1 MRQGDRVGIRVRLGL
16 VGVVL
21 LALLAGFL
29 SPWPGPSDAAAADK
43 SLAGPQPAG
52 PTSAVPTEPPPA
64 PAARVDAKPGDALY
78 EARQRVAKTIAE
90 RQAPARPTPTALDP
104 AMRAVNET
112 LVRQGRTP
120 EEPTA
125 EHPEIDLPKRV
136 TEGPRLEQLPHA
148 EGRSAHDPPAPDSNR
163 QPGPQDA
170 PGPVRSG
177 PASAPPDAQY
187 GVWYSWGNLSVVPTY
202 AQPGYVWVSLTNRS
216 NYTWLANSSF
226 ALGYHLYRADG
237 SLYNYL
243 GTPTA
248 LTSDVPVGAT
258 TQIYARIERLPAGSF
273 KLVWDVQDDGVYYV
287 DRGVPAATPMLF
299 TLPHQP
305 PSARIYDPPYDA
317 TYARLDT
324 ELSIGVYGDDSRP
337 IDVQYELCPQGE
349 PAKPCQDSG
358 WLRVGT
364 PNSGFT
370 VYHRWRPPAA
380 VMTWNTTYLWRIR
393 VRDDSATTPWSEQSR
408 YSTVVPAVEG
418 ANRLGIDPAAVDPAG
433 VGLYR
438 GNYTRQEKD
447 MSIPAR
453 GGALEIARVY
463 NSANPKR
470 GVFGVG
476 WSSILDMTSI
486 LEPDGFLRVTY
497 PDGRQVRYGRNPDG
511 GWVPAFGESAGAE
524 VTGQANLRTSDGT
537 EYRFGVD
544 GRITEIV
551 GASGGI
557 HYFTYDTSGRLQSI
571 RDGLDT
577 WSRGLYFGWLG
588 ADVTHVADNAGG
600 STSDGGRFVNYNH
613 DNAGY
618 LTGVCDVRLACGT
631 YEYNDHGSPTAE
643 GRLTKS
649 TRPDPKNHTKVSYT
663 GDFVETVTFAD
674 GALWRYVRG
683 PAATPDAAFVVAVT
697 DPNQLR
703 TSYAFN
709 ARASLLYRWTGTGP
723 STETNTKVWGYNAYG
738 LPSSTLDEN
747 GNVTETYWTAGRP
760 TGHNAYRDANTIV
773 NTHIRNHL
781 GLPGD
786 PLNGQPEMMQD
797 ANRHQTTY
805 AYVPASA
812 GSRYSSLV
820 QSSTAADGGITR
832 FTYTCV
838 APEAQPPVV
847 NDPQAPAGAAQ
858 PCGLARTRTDPDGRT
873 TRYEYNRFGDVTRT
887 TTPTGLVTDV
897 FHNRT
902 GQPVEQRVDGAVTT
916 LTYDALGNVETV
928 TEPAVTNSISG
939 ATHRKRTTNRRD
951 VNGNLLE
958 VRVADLT
965 PPEAGGDGER
975 LTVYTYDVRDRRT
988 TVTSGGIYTG
998 SIVYG
1003 YLGEVRTSY
1012 DPVGT
1017 RYDFLYDAQTRLTDT
1032 WLRQFSVTGTDPR
1045 DIRISARRYDPGGRL
1060 SQVADAMSHW
1070 VGYTYTPDGLRLTE
1084 TLRGFQDPVTNTTRD
1099 IPLRTY
1105 TYDAAGNVVKD
1116 VQGAGTASLVTTSGY
1131 DAVNRSIGTV
1141 LDPGGLNRVTTT
1153 GYSKAGAV
1161 TSTVLSDGS
1170 TTADTTRQIYDAAGQ
1185 LVATGVRTMCCSG
1198 ESVTA
1203 FKRDRAGRL
1212 LATTDPRG
1220 VPAIGSTDPPNP
1232 AFTTEQ
1238 AYDLLGRVRETVE
1251 PPAAVE
1257 DGDGAAPRQVRATT
1271 TIGYDTFG
1279 EVTHERDA
1287 LGRVTVTEYN
1297 AQGRRVKVTY
1307 PQMTNPD
1314 GSVRFPVEQWTYDR
1328 VGNPIRHQDRHGRTT
1343 TMKYDARNRM
1353 FQLIEP
1359 AASEGASPY
1368 TVTSTHDDNGNV
1380 VARLDSLG
1388 AQQLWTYD
1396 GMDRTRTA
1404 TALQRLPGGW
1414 VDRFT
1419 TTYTSDDLGRVLRVD
1434 TPGGQS
1440 TAYTY
1445 TADGQVRT
1453 ETVRGHGST
1462 THSYDI
1468 AGRLRTTVD
1477 PVGRTVVNLWDV
1489 DGKLLETVAKAADGA
1504 PAGEKHYEYDAAGNA
1519 TRVGGE
1525 RGGTLGQTFQSR
1537 EYDASGRVIA
1547 LSEGVDRAA
1556 TQVLTTRFGYDA
1568 VGNRTRVTDAAGRA
1582 TYTTY
1587 NTWNLPSTRR
1597 EPVTAAHPA
1606 IADRTWST
1614 SYDVAGYPTVATEPG
1629 GVVRRFEYD
1638 GLGRTVRESGTGADK
1653 ATERTFGYD
1662 AAGRVTHTRSGTAE
1676 TMYEYD
1682 DRGLMTL
1689 STGHVGQT
1697 RYTYDGDGRVKS
1709 SFGPAVTDGVSWYYE
1724 NSDLVSVGD
1733 TISQLTRRYTRD
1745 AAGRV
1750 TGEEQTRGIRELATR
1765 SYTYDAAGRVDTDTM
1780 RNPAGGVT
1788 AKQTFRW
1795 DLEGNLLG
1803 STTEGEIAGAR
1814 NREYTYDQA
1823 GRLSSDFDPTAQTG
1837 TDYTWD
1843 EVGNRKAATKWEG
1856 TRQSHVAT
1864 GGSSFGYDERNRLV
1878 QASDPVAGTTDYTW
1892 DANGTLART
1901 TRRAV
1906 GVPVSTADQS
1916 FDAFGRLTA
1925 DGTASYEYD
1934 ALDRLTTSRNTD
1946 AASHRRFG
1954 YNGFDKE
1961 PATDGR
1967 WWFTRSGDTVLGARD
1982 GPPETTFA
1990 ARESTADADLP
2001 SGAAPA
2007 YGVLTNAH
2015 QDAIALIDPTTGAIS
2030 GSRSYDAFGKVT
2042 ASAGAQAPIG
2052 FQGSWTDETTGRVQA
2067 QARWYDPTTG
2077 SFASGDTAAVPMN
2090 GSASTNRY
2098 GYGEGNPTS
2107 TWDPTGHFL
2116 KIPGTPSAAALRH
2129 MGSKSISL
2137 AGNVVKSAAK
2147 PVARAGLRV
2156 AMRGAVLAVASVL
2169 TPEVLLVVGAV
2180 VLVALVTG
2188 VTVWVVVNMDGSTT
2202 PVRDPEPLDK
2212 PADPPADPQPT
2223 CCPPP
2228 PPPAEPP
2235 PPPPPYI
2242 TGTATTTSRKAWSTV
2257 DKYFDSTF
2265 AYERTDWYRYTET
2278 HKWNQWSTG
2287 DTTSG
2292 GWSSL
2297 FEHYWKTIAR
2307 RLIDLDNALRVEVS
2321 QVPDS
2326 AKAPDLPS
2334 GAPLAGTCG
2343 AGGSTASC
2351 GSGPGPGDLHLIGD
2365 CSGRFGADAMQDC
2378 HVEPAPGDLGDPNTR
2393 LSKCRGVTGA
2403 GSSCLIDN
2411 APAGTPSTGAD
2422 PSCHSFPAGT
2432 GVLMAD
2438 GTTKAIQDVKPGD
2451 TVLATDPESGE
2462 SAPRTVLAAITTE
2475 DDKNFADITVA
2486 TDQGDASII
2495 ATVNHPFWAPDLKQ
2509 WINAGDLHPGQL
2521 LQTATGTWV
2530 QVGAVRYLHGRQRTH
2545 DLTVDVA
2552 HSYYVSAGTAPVL
2565 VHNCDVDYGS
2575 IDALGQRSGIV
2586 AIVTPQTAQGTKAN
2600 RDPPGYAPNVGLSR
2614 GHLLPKALGGSGTV
2628 ESNLVTTTA
2637 RVDNGPMN
2645 ELEKRIAAHVFVD
2658 GKTIL
2663 YSSTPRYHPG
2673 QDVPYAV
2680 TIEAFDDDGWYE
2692 GETFF
2697 Q

>member
-1 MRQGDRVGIRVRLGL
+1 MGL

-29 SPWPGPSDAAAADK
+29 SPWSGPTDAAAADK
-43 SLAGPQPAG
+43 SLAKPQRTG
-52 PTSAVPTEPPPA
+52 PTSATPTEPPPA
-64 PAARVDAKPGDALY
+64 PPARVDAKPGDALY
-78 EARQRVAKTIAE
+78 EARQRVAQTVAE
-90 RQAPARPTPTALDP
+90 RQSSGHPTPTALSP
-104 AMRAVNET
+104 EMRATNET
-112 LVRQGRTP
+112 LVRQGRALD
-120 EEPTA
+120 EPTA
-125 EHPEIDLPKRV
+125 EHPDIDLPKRV
-136 TEGPRLEQLPHA
+136 TEGPRLEQLPHNN
-148 EGRSAHDPPAPDSNR
+148 GRSADDPPVPDPSR
-163 QPGPQDA
+163 QPGPGDA
-170 PGPVRSG
+170 PRPVRSG
-177 PASAPPDAQY
+177 PASAPPGAQY
-187 GVWYSWGNLSVVPTY
+187 GVWYSWGNFSVVPTY
-202 AQPGYVWVSLTNRS
+202 AQAGYVWVSLTNKS

-226 ALGYHLYRADG
+226 ALSYHLYRADG
-237 SLYNYL
+237 SLYNFL

-258 TQIYARIERLPAGSF
+258 TQIYAQIERLPAGSF

-287 DRGVPAATPMLF
+287 DRGVPAATPMAF

-317 TYARLDT
+317 TYASLDT
-324 ELSIGVYGDDSRP
+324 ELSIGVYGDGSRP
-337 IDVQYELCPQGE
+337 IDVQYELCPQSE

-364 PNSGFT
+364 PGSSFT
-370 VYHRWRPPAA
+370 LYHRWRPPAA
-380 VMTWNTTYLWRIR
+380 AMTWNTTYLWRLR
-393 VRDDSATTPWSEQSR
+393 VRDDSATTPWSAQSR
-408 YSTVVPAVEG
+408 YSTIVPAVEG
-418 ANRLGIDPAAVDPAG
+418 GNRLGIDPAAVDPAG

-453 GGALEIARVY
+453 GGALELVRVY

-511 GWVPAFGESAGAE
+511 SWTPAFGESAGAE
-524 VTGQANLRTSDGT
+524 VTGPGSLRTADGT
-537 EYRFGVD
+537 KYWFGD
-544 GRITEIV
+544 NGRVNQLV
-551 GASGGI
+551 GVSGEI
-557 HYFTYDTSGRLQSI
+557 HYFTYDTSGHVQSI
-571 RDGLDT
+571 RDGLEP

-588 ADVTHVADNAGG
+588 ADVIYVADNADG
-600 STSDGGRFVNYNH
+600 STSNGGRFVSYDH
-613 DNAGY
+613 DNTGY
-618 LTGVCDVRLACGT
+618 LTRVCDVRLACGM
-631 YEYNDHGSPTAE
+631 YEYNDHGSPAAV

-649 TRPDPKNHTKVSYT
+649 TRPDPKNYTKVSYT

-674 GALWRYVRG
+674 GALWRYARG
-683 PAATPDAAFVVAVT
+683 PAATPDTAFVVAVT

-709 ARASLLYRWTGTGP
+709 ARASLLYRWTGNGP
-723 STETNTKVWGYNAYG
+723 STETNTKIWGYNAFG

-797 ANRHQTTY
+797 ANQHQTTY
-805 AYVPASA
+805 AYVPASY
-812 GSRYSSLV
+812 GSRYSALV
-820 QSSTAADGGITR
+820 QSSTAADGGVTR

-838 APEAQPPVV
+838 PPEAQPPVV
-847 NDPQAPAGAAQ
+847 NDPQAPAGAVQ

-897 FHNRT
+897 LHNRV

-939 ATHRKRTTNRRD
+939 VTHHKRTTNKRD

-965 PPEAGGDGER
+965 PPEAGGDRER
-975 LTVYTYDVRDRRT
+975 VTVYTYDVRDRQT

-998 SIVYG
+998 SLVYG
-1003 YLGEVRTSY
+1003 YLGEVRTNY
-1012 DPVGT
+1012 DPLGT
-1017 RYDFLYDAQTRLTDT
+1017 RYDFVYDAQTRLTDT

-1045 DIRISARRYDPGGRL
+1045 DIRVAARRYDPGGRL
-1060 SQVADAMSHW
+1060 SQVADAMNHW

-1084 TLRGFQDPVTNTTRD
+1084 TLRGFYDPVTNTTRD

-1116 VQGAGTASLVTTSGY
+1116 VQGAGAASLVTTSGY
-1131 DAVNRSIGTV
+1131 DAVNRSISTT

-1161 TSTVLSDGS
+1161 TSTVLSDGQ
-1170 TTADTTRQIYDAAGQ
+1170 TTADATRQIYDTSGQ

-1203 FKRDRAGRL
+1203 YKRDRSGRL
-1212 LATTDPRG
+1212 IATTDPRG

-1238 AYDLLGRVRETVE
+1238 TYDVLGRARETVE
-1251 PPAAVE
+1251 PPVAVE
-1257 DGDGAAPRQVRATT
+1257 DGDGAAPRQARPTV
-1271 TIGYDTFG
+1271 TIGYNTFG

-1287 LGRVTVTEYN
+1287 LARVTVTEYN
-1297 AQGRRVKVTY
+1297 AQGRRVKVTH

-1314 GSVRFPVEQWTYDR
+1314 GSVQFPVEQWTYDR
-1328 VGNPIRHQDRHGRTT
+1328 VGNLTQHQDRYGRTT

-1353 FQLIEP
+1353 FQVTAP
-1359 AASEGASPY
+1359 AASDNASPY
-1368 TVTSTHDDNGNV
+1368 VVTSTHDDNGNV
-1380 VARLDSLG
+1380 VSRLDSLG

-1396 GMDRTRTA
+1396 GMDRKRTA
-1404 TALQRLPGGW
+1404 TALQRLPGGG

-1419 TTYTSDDLGRVLRVD
+1419 TTYTSDDLGRMIRVD

-1453 ETVRGHGST
+1453 ETVRGHGPT
-1462 THSYDI
+1462 TYSYDI

-1489 DGKLLETVAKAADGA
+1489 DGKLLESVAKGSDGA

-1525 RGGTLGQTFQSR
+1525 RGGTLGQTFQSK
-1537 EYDASGRVIA
+1537 EYDAAGRVIA
-1547 LSEGVDRAA
+1547 LSEGVDPAA
-1556 TQVLTTRFGYDA
+1556 AQVLITRFGYDA

-1587 NTWNLPSTRR
+1587 NTWNLPNTRR
-1597 EPVTAAHPA
+1597 EPATAAHPA
-1606 IADRTWST
+1606 ITDRTWST
-1614 SYDVAGYPTVATEPG
+1614 SYDVAGNPTVAAEPG

-1638 GLGRTVRESGTGADK
+1638 RLGRTVRESGTGADK

-1662 AAGRVTHTRSGTAE
+1662 AAGRVTHTQSGTAE
-1676 TMYEYD
+1676 TLYQYD

-1697 RYTYDGDGRVKS
+1697 RYTYDGDGRVRS
-1709 SFGPAVTDGVSWYYE
+1709 SVGPAATDGVSWCYE
-1724 NSDLVSVGD
+1724 NSDLVTVGD
-1733 TISQLTRRYTRD
+1733 TISQLSRIYTRD

-1750 TGEEQTRGIRELATR
+1750 TGEEQRRGIKQLATR
-1765 SYTYDAAGRVDTDTM
+1765 SYTYDATGRVDTDTV

-1795 DLEGNLLG
+1795 DLEGNLIG
-1803 STTEGEIAGAR
+1803 SRTEGEVAGAKTQ
-1814 NREYTYDQA
+1814 EYTYDQA

-1856 TRQSHVAT
+1856 TPQQHVAT

-1906 GVPVSTADQS
+1906 GAPVSTVDQS

-1946 AASHRRFG
+1946 PAGYRRFG

-1982 GPPETTFA
+1982 GPPDTTFA
-1990 ARESTADADLP
+1990 ARKSTADAADPP

-2015 QDAIALIDPTTGAIS
+2015 HDAIALIDSTTGAIS

-2077 SFASGDTAAVPMN
+2077 SFASRDTAAVPMS

-2116 KIPGTPSAAALRH
+2116 GIPGTPSVSTLEHAA
-2129 MGSKSISL
+2129 SKGISL
-2137 AGNVVKSAAK
+2137 AGNAVKSAAK

-2156 AMRGAVLAVASVL
+2156 ALRGAVLAVASVL

-2188 VTVWVVVNMDGSTT
+2188 VVVWVVVNADGSTT
-2202 PVRDPEPLDK
+2202 PVRTPEA
-2212 PADPPADPQPT
+2212 PAVRTDPPVDVQPA

-2228 PPPAEPP
+2228 PPPADPP

-2242 TGTATTTSRKAWSTV
+2242 TGTSTTTSWKAWSTV

-2292 GWSSL
+2292 GWTSL

-2307 RLIDLDNALRVEVS
+2307 RLIDLDHALRVEVS
-2321 QVPDS
+2321 QVPDT

-2334 GAPLAGTCG
+2334 GAPLTGTCG

-2365 CSGRFGADAMQDC
+2365 CDGRFGPDAMQDC
-2378 HVEPAPGDLGDPNTR
+2378 HVDTPPGDPGDPNTR

-2403 GSSCLIDN
+2403 GSSCITGN
-2411 APAGTPSTGAD
+2411 APVGTQPTGAD

-2438 GTTKAIQDVKPGD
+2438 GSTKAIQEVKPGD

-2462 SAPRTVLAAITTE
+2462 TKPRTVLAAITTE
-2475 DDKNFADITVA
+2475 GDKDFVDITVK
-2486 TDQGDASII
+2486 TDKGDASII
-2495 ATVNHPFWAPDLKQ
+2495 ATTNHPFWAPDLKQ
-2509 WINAGDLHPGQL
+2509 WINAGDLQPGQF
-2521 LQTATGTWV
+2521 LQTAAGTWV
-2530 QVGAVRYLHGRQRTH
+2530 QVGAVRYVHGRQRTH

-2552 HSYYVSAGTAPVL
+2552 HSYYVSAVRVSIL
-2565 VHNCDVDYGS
+2565 VHNSSDEACGIHLALGLETIRGRGVGTLDKFARMQSAVTYKDGTFHDILPRGMATHDGLAKMIDRVVAGGGRISFNLDGIQDVEGILAGKDYGS
-2575 IDALGQRSGIV
+2575 GWTSHELRYICGNSAAR
-2586 AIVTPQTAQGTKAN
+2586 
-2600 RDPPGYAPNVGLSR
+2600 
-2614 GHLLPKALGGSGTV
+2614 
-2628 ESNLVTTTA
+2628 EVTTFF
-2637 RVDNGPMN
+2637 NGSAPC
-2645 ELEKRIAAHVFVD
+2645 
-2658 GKTIL
+2658 
-2663 YSSTPRYHPG
+2663 
-2673 QDVPYAV
+2673 
-2680 TIEAFDDDGWYE
+2680 
-2692 GETFF
+2692 
-2697 Q
+2697 